1 MYGGESRLIEE
12 IGLGKGNKATLKCPN
27 KNDAFT
33 VSDTMHGN
41 GALDYPVG
49 LLTIDEANI
58 AGGVWGENY
67 NYYLTTGNWY
77 WTGSPDEYYRG
88 YALVHAVDSAGDF
101 GNSNVNDLYGV
112 RPVINLKS
120 GSLTTG
126 SGTAVNPFVVN
137 T

>member
-12 IGLGKGNKATLKCPN
+12 FRLGKGNKATLKCNN

-41 GALDYPVG
+41 GALTYPVG

-58 AGGVWGENY
+58 AGGVLGENY

-77 WTGSPDEYYRG
+77 WTGSPRAYLGGRASVRNVANDG
-88 YALVHAVDSAGDF
+88 YL
-101 GNSNVNDLYGV
+101 SNGFVNGTRGV

-126 SGTAVNPFVVN
+126 SGTASNPYEVE
-137 T
+137 

>member
-1 MYGGESRLIEE
+1 
-12 IGLGKGNKATLKCPN
+12 
-27 KNDAFT
+27 
-33 VSDTMHGN
+33 MHGN

-77 WTGSPDEYYRG
+77 WTGSPYVYNYG
-88 YALVHAVDSAGDF
+88 YADVHLVDYAGGLNHYGVDYT
-101 GNSNVNDLYGV
+101 YGV

-120 GSLTTG
+120 GSLSKG
-126 SGTAVNPFVVN
+126 SGTASNPYEVGP
-137 T
+137 